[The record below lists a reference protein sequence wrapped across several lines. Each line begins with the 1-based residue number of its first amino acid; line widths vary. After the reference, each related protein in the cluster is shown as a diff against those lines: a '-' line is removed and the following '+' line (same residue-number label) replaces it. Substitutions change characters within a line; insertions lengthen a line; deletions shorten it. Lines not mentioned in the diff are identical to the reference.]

1 MRIEVI
7 LDPARVPPPSLVN
20 RVAPAAPT
28 NGAATGGIQRFVC
41 FASHE

>member
-20 RVAPAAPT
+20 RVAPAPAAR
-28 NGAATGGIQRFVC
+28 GAAMEGVQRF
-41 FASHE
+41 ARIS